1 MFCVFSRQ
9 EVIRAIN
16 ARPKC
21 WSEVYGARK
30 DGGHEMLEKR
40 QKPDDFGDDNHFV
53 TDQRGYCVILKGIIE
68 DLRNYVS

>member
-1 MFCVFSRQ
+1 MKIDLQKAGTMDNQSTFHYMFR
-9 EVIRAIN
+9 
-16 ARPKC
+16 
-21 WSEVYGARK
+21 
-30 DGGHEMLEKR
+30 D